1 MGDRGDLAELV
12 AGIVVHWDRLI
23 TRLKSENAD
32 EASDRPDDRSLSV
45 PWHKPQKISR
55 LLSSCT
61 LQPEDWADIALKI
74 ADRYGP
80 PADADF
86 EEQFSTLRR
95 NILEQAAAEVDI
107 MAR

>member
-1 MGDRGDLAELV
+1 MVPGMVTYFWITPIRTGTFDVLCAELC
-12 AGIVVHWDRLI
+12 GIAH
-23 TRLKSENAD
+23 A
-32 EASDRPDDRSLSV
+32 
-45 PWHKPQKISR
+45 
-55 LLSSCT
+55 T

>member
-1 MGDRGDLAELV
+1 MIRNFLRESVDR
-12 AGIVVHWDRLI
+12 IVRDFIDNERKHIAL
-23 TRLKSENAD
+23 ED
-32 EASDRPDDRSLSV
+32 EVVFPA
-45 PWHKPQKISR
+45 IA
-55 LLSSCT
+55 CT

>member
-1 MGDRGDLAELV
+1 MLHVMEQELSVFDRGE
-12 AGIVVHWDRLI
+12 
-23 TRLKSENAD
+23 
-32 EASDRPDDRSLSV
+32 RPDYEVFGAIVDFFKKYPDS
-45 PWHKPQKISR
+45 
-55 LLSSCT
+55 LSSCT

>member
-1 MGDRGDLAELV
+1 MGSGLRGF
-12 AGIVVHWDRLI
+12 
-23 TRLKSENAD
+23 
-32 EASDRPDDRSLSV
+32 RSNRGFL
-45 PWHKPQKISR
+45 QKISR